1 MSVFPSLEEPG
12 QNWRK
17 KAVGKK
23 QLGES
28 PERKAGKETNICWE
42 ETEKGVKGI
51 GSVEEGE
58 GFSTPFPQLLSTPPS
73 AGPGI
78 EWELSKYLLKG

>member
-28 PERKAGKETNICWE
+28 PERKAGKETNR
-42 ETEKGVKGI
+42 
-51 GSVEEGE
+51 SVGKK
-58 GFSTPFPQLLSTPPS
+58 QKK
-73 AGPGI
+73 I
-78 EWELSKYLLKG
+78 